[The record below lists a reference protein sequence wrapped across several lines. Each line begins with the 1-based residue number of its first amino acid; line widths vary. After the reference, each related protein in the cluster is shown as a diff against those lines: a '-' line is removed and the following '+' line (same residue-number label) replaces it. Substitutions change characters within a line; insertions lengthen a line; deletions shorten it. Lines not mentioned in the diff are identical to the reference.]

1 MNFVTEKTLFRSEE
15 LAIDFFSWG
24 GGLNKNIALTFT
36 PFGMDGE
43 ISLDGVGYG
52 GELLLRNDF
61 DIVAIK
67 SAKNLW
73 YQNLSLEN
81 IALVEQF
88 ISTYP
93 TKYMKRVGYGSSMG
107 GYAAIQFSRALKL
120 DIVLALSPQFEIDKP
135 YDQRWAEAA
144 SGIQFQ
150 HRIDP
155 TAIATDCKYFIAYDP
170 QTVDVRHVEKIR
182 EFISHG
188 QLVEITTP
196 YAGHPSA
203 YYLAETGQIQ
213 GLAISVLKNG
223 SIGHVRVNA
232 HRARSK
238 TYLYELSKRLTLKNK
253 NESALLVIDRALAID
268 PNVSALLLQKS
279 IVLNNLGRFEA
290 ALKVAHE
297 ARQKL
302 NNEAHL
308 MASLSVHLFDLQD
321 YKGGLELI
329 EQAIS
334 IENNVFEFHLHR
346 CKVHQVLGNISAAI
360 SAGEYALQLSPK
372 NTSMMKRL
380 LKLHLKHGGW
390 AHWVRSVVLA
400 KNLVFA
406 GSG

>member
-24 GGLNKNIALTFT
+24 GDSDKNIAITFT
-36 PFGMDGE
+36 PFGTNGE

-81 IALVEQF
+81 IALVERF

-93 TKYMKRVGYGSSMG
+93 TKYIKRVGYGSSMG

-144 SGIQFQ
+144 RGIQFQ

-170 QTVDVRHVEKIR
+170 ETADSRHVEKIR
-182 EFISHG
+182 ELVSKG

-213 GLAISVLKNG
+213 KLAISVLKNG
-223 SIGHVRVNA
+223 SIDHNVVNA
-232 HRARSK
+232 HRMRSK

-302 NNEAHL
+302 INEAHL

-346 CKVHQVLGNISAAI
+346 CKVHQALGNISAAI

-372 NTSMMKRL
+372 SISLMKLL

-390 AHWVRSVVLA
+390 THWARSVVLA
-400 KNLVFA
+400 KNLVF
-406 GSG
+406 GDSG

>member
-1 MNFVTEKTLFRSEE
+1 MNFVTEKILFRSEE

-24 GGLNKNIALTFT
+24 GDSDKNIAITFT
-36 PFGMDGE
+36 PFGTNGE

-52 GELLLRNDF
+52 GEFLLSNNF

-73 YQNLSLEN
+73 YQNLSMEN
-81 IALVEQF
+81 IALAEQF
-88 ISTYP
+88 ISSYP

-120 DIVLALSPQFEIDKP
+120 DIVLALSPQFEIDQP
-135 YDQRWAEAA
+135 YDQRWASAA
-144 SGIQFQ
+144 QGIQFQ

-155 TAIATDCKYFIAYDP
+155 TAIANDCKYFIAYDP

-182 EFISHG
+182 EFISHD

-213 GLAISVLKNG
+213 ELAISVLKNG
-223 SIGHVRVNA
+223 SIGHARVNA

-308 MASLSVHLFDLQD
+308 MASLSVHLVDLQD
-321 YKGGLELI
+321 YSGGLELI

-346 CKVHQVLGNISAAI
+346 CKIHQALGNISAAI
-360 SAGEYALQLSPK
+360 SAGEYALQLSPI
-372 NTSMMKRL
+372 NISLMKLL

-390 AHWVRSVVLA
+390 THWARSAVLA
-400 KNLVFA
+400 KNLVVEH
-406 GSG
+406 SR

>member
-24 GGLNKNIALTFT
+24 GDSDKNIAITFT
-36 PFGMDGE
+36 PFGTNGE

-81 IALVEQF
+81 IALVERF

-93 TKYMKRVGYGSSMG
+93 TKYIKRVGYGSSMG

-144 SGIQFQ
+144 RGIQFQ

-170 QTVDVRHVEKIR
+170 ETVDVRHVEKIR

-213 GLAISVLKNG
+213 KLAISVLKNG

-346 CKVHQVLGNISAAI
+346 CKVHQALGNISAAI

-372 NTSMMKRL
+372 SISLMKLL

-390 AHWVRSVVLA
+390 THWSRSVVLA
-400 KNLVFA
+400 KNLVFG

>member
-24 GGLNKNIALTFT
+24 GGSNKNIAITFT

-43 ISLDGVGYG
+43 ISLNGVGYG

-81 IALVEQF
+81 VALVDRF
-88 ISTYP
+88 ISTYS
-93 TKYMKRVGYGSSMG
+93 TKYIKRVGYGSSMG

-144 SGIQFQ
+144 RGIQFQ
-150 HRIDP
+150 HRIDL
-155 TAIATDCKYFIAYDP
+155 TAVADSCKYFIAYDP
-170 QTVDVRHVEKIR
+170 ETADIRHVEKIR
-182 EFISHG
+182 ELVSKG

-213 GLAISVLKNG
+213 KLAISVLKNG
-223 SIGHVRVNA
+223 SIGHIVVNA
-232 HRARSK
+232 NRMRSK
-238 TYLYELSKRLTLKNK
+238 TYLYELSKRLTLKAKNK
-253 NESALLVIDRALAID
+253 SALLVIEMALAID
-268 PNVSALLLQKS
+268 ANASALLLQKS
-279 IVLNNLGRFEA
+279 VVLNNLGRFDK
-290 ALKVAHE
+290 ALEVAHE
-297 ARQKL
+297 ARRKL
-302 NNEAHL
+302 NNELHL
-308 MASLSVHLFDLQD
+308 MASLSSHLATLLD
-321 YKGGLELI
+321 YRGALELI
-329 EQAIS
+329 EQAINVD
-334 IENNVFEFHLHR
+334 NNVFEFHAHR
-346 CKVHQVLGNISAAI
+346 CRVYDALGNIFGAI

-380 LKLHLKHGGW
+380 IKLHLKYGGW
-390 AHWVRSVVLA
+390 AHWARAVVLA
-400 KNLVFA
+400 KDLVFG

>member
-1 MNFVTEKTLFRSEE
+1 MNFVTEKILFRSEE

-24 GGLNKNIALTFT
+24 GDSDKNIAITFT
-36 PFGMDGE
+36 PFGTNGE

-52 GELLLRNDF
+52 GEFLLSNNF

-73 YQNLSLEN
+73 YQNLSMEN
-81 IALVEQF
+81 IALAEQF
-88 ISTYP
+88 ISSYP

-120 DIVLALSPQFEIDKP
+120 DIVLALSPQFEIDQP
-135 YDQRWAEAA
+135 YDQRWASAA
-144 SGIQFQ
+144 QGIQFQ

-155 TAIATDCKYFIAYDP
+155 TAIANDCKYFIAYDP

-182 EFISHG
+182 EFISHD

-213 GLAISVLKNG
+213 ELAISVLKNG
-223 SIGHVRVNA
+223 SIGHARVNA

-302 NNEAHL
+302 NNETHL
-308 MASLSVHLFDLQD
+308 MASLSVHLVDLQD
-321 YKGGLELI
+321 YSGGLELI

-346 CKVHQVLGNISAAI
+346 CKIHQALGNISAAI
-360 SAGEYALQLSPK
+360 SAGEYALQLSPI
-372 NTSMMKRL
+372 NISLMKLL

-390 AHWVRSVVLA
+390 THWARSAVLA
-400 KNLVFA
+400 KNLVVEH
-406 GSG
+406 SR

>member
-24 GGLNKNIALTFT
+24 GDSDKNIAITFT

-52 GELLLRNDF
+52 GEFLLRNNF

-120 DIVLALSPQFEIDKP
+120 DIVLALSPQFEIDQP
-135 YDQRWAEAA
+135 YDQRWASAA
-144 SGIQFQ
+144 RGIQFQ
-150 HRIDP
+150 HRIDLM
-155 TAIATDCKYFIAYDP
+155 AVADSCKYFIAYDP

-203 YYLAETGQIQ
+203 YYLAEIGQIQ
-213 GLAISVLKNG
+213 ELAISVLKNG
-223 SIGHVRVNA
+223 AIGHVRVNA

-329 EQAIS
+329 ERAIS

-346 CKVHQVLGNISAAI
+346 CKVHQALGNISAAI

-372 NTSMMKRL
+372 SISLMKLL

-390 AHWVRSVVLA
+390 THWSRSVVLA
-400 KNLVFA
+400 KNLVFG